1 MKRQKKFQKKKQKEN
16 LLFEDILTTFQ
27 SSSCYANMK
36 CIRRAD
42 DPENYLAP
50 ITRKD
55 ALNVLAV
62 QHKITKLL
70 KVNH

>member
-1 MKRQKKFQKKKQKEN
+1 M
-16 LLFEDILTTFQ
+16 
-27 SSSCYANMK
+27 
-36 CIRRAD
+36 RRAA

-62 QHKITKLL
+62 QHKITKNH
-70 KVNH
+70 KVVEGKSLALESTTVHIGL